1 MKGQQVL
8 VKAYEGQPLLK
19 RVWEVA
25 GRLVYICSERH
36 LNYRLAD
43 RGADSSFPLQGRE
56 GWHELR
62 FLT

>member
-8 VKAYEGQPLLK
+8 VRAYEGQPLLK

-43 RGADSSFPLQGRE
+43 RGADSSFPPSRE
-56 GWHELR
+56 RGLA
-62 FLT
+62 